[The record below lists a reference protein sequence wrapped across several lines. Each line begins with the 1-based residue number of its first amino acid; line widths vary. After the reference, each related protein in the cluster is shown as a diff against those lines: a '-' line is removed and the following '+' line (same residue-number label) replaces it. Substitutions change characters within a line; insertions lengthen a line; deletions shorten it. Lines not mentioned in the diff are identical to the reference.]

1 MPSTPT
7 DIYSFTASRVEIR
20 ALTTA
25 DREPVAE
32 EFSHLSEQTKR
43 RRFGGLANRLSK
55 HDLDRLT
62 NVDHHTHEALAAI
75 APATGQ
81 ILGVARYIALPNEP
95 GAAEVAI
102 EVDGEW
108 QGRGIGR
115 RLMSELLER
124 ARAEGIARLV
134 AYVSDDNYPVR
145 GWIARSGGTARSDA
159 GDATVFSMPLD
170 RVAEER
176 TAA

>member
-7 DIYSFTASRVEIR
+7 DIHSFTASRVEIR
-20 ALTTA
+20 PLTAA
-25 DREPVAE
+25 DRERVAD

-43 RRFGGLANRLSK
+43 RRFGGLANRLSE

-62 NVDHHTHEALAAI
+62 KVDHHTHEALAAI

-102 EVDGEW
+102 EVDDDW

-115 RLMSELLER
+115 RLMSELVQR

-134 AYVSDDNYPVR
+134 AYVGADNYPVR
-145 GWIARSGGTARSDA
+145 AWIARSGGTARSDA
-159 GDATVFSMPLD
+159 GDATVYSVPID
-170 RVAEER
+170 QSAEAR
-176 TAA
+176 RAA